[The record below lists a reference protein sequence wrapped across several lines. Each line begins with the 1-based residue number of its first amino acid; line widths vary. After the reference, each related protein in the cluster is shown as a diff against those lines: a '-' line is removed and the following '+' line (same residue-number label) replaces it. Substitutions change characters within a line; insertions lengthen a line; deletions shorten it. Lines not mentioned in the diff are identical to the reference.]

1 MTNSTPRSTVSGAA
15 TRKDPI
21 SRGGVAK
28 ATVPPDN
35 SSRRQPGKPRVSH
48 VTRRMGE
55 KIARDRHGALR
66 ELANR

>member
-1 MTNSTPRSTVSGAA
+1 MTNSTPLSTEAGAA
-15 TRKDPI
+15 TRKNPV
-21 SRGGVAK
+21 SRDGVAK
-28 ATVPPDN
+28 ATVRPD
-35 SSRRQPGKPRVSH
+35 SSQHQPGQPRVSH

>member
-1 MTNSTPRSTVSGAA
+1 MKNPTPRSTDSGAA

-21 SRGGVAK
+21 SRGVVAK

-35 SSRRQPGKPRVSH
+35 SQRQPGKPRVSH